1 MITHMNLKEMTAKEY
16 ASEQI
21 EHFKEKADHNKIESI
36 WCFRLIMVCSL
47 LSPIFISLGEGFWYS
62 KLVPSLLASVT
73 AFGTA
78 WLQLRKPQELWSIYR
93 TAQRNIEF
101 SLVHYQFQVEN
112 YHGQPQEALDKTL
125 ISEVTAFSK
134 SAHETWTKKIPD
146 NLNLEKN
153 K

>member
-1 MITHMNLKEMTAKEY
+1 MI
-16 ASEQI
+16 
-21 EHFKEKADHNKIESI
+21 
-36 WCFRLIMVCSL
+36 CSL

-146 NLNLEKN
+146 NLNLEMN